1 MLWSPVDSRWVPM
14 VFGAFKWVCPEMGP
28 QNCDFVREGSW
39 GILFSYNV
47 RPTSDVSWFISPR
60 NTIVISTINHSYWSY
75 KPTERYLGGLTLYK
89 PKYFGMYT
97 VSSEAF
103 DTCWRW
109 QSLAIR
115 GFKLCSSSVCPV
127 FSVYIWDILE
137 WYVLMIPN
145 DWDVSAGV
153 FNPWSF
159 MGPLESRR
167 LRFRHTLW
175 LWHSHGI
182 DGPVYLS

>member
-1 MLWSPVDSRWVPM
+1 M

-47 RPTSDVSWFISPR
+47 RPPSDVSWFISPSNYSYLR
-60 NTIVISTINHSYWSY
+60 TINHSYWSY
-75 KPTERYLGGLTLYK
+75 WHQLSYLGGFTLYK
-89 PKYFGMYT
+89 PKYFEMYT

-115 GFKLCSSSVCPV
+115 GFKLCSSSVSG
-127 FSVYIWDILE
+127 FLSIYLGYFGMIRSNDSQ
-137 WYVLMIPN
+137 WY
-145 DWDVSAGV
+145 VSAGV
-153 FNPWSF
+153 FLTPGLSWGHWKAAASDF
-159 MGPLESRR
+159 GIPSGYDIAMGN
-167 LRFRHTLW
+167 
-175 LWHSHGI
+175 
-182 DGPVYLS
+182 GP